1 MRLTVTP
8 RATIKKITPK
18 YGLYKKQENQNGMLE
33 KHLTQKK
40 IIASEKRNKKDIL
53 TVP

>member
-18 YGLYKKQENQNGMLE
+18 YG
-33 KHLTQKK
+33 T
-40 IIASEKRNKKDIL
+40 RNKRIRM
-53 TVP
+53 VC